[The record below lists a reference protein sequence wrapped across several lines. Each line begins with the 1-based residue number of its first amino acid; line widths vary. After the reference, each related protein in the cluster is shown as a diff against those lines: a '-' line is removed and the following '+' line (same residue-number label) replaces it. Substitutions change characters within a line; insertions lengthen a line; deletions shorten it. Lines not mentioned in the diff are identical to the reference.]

1 MVDLSR
7 MLEPAAG
14 FARSENQL
22 FFRLS
27 YTISNMKSL
36 TFEMMVNV
44 QTCTNAQLND
54 YSGKTTTKYESNR
67 VSPKSNN
74 IPRV

>member
-22 FFRLS
+22 FSRLS
-27 YTISNMKSL
+27 YTINNMKSL
-36 TFEMMVNV
+36 TFEMMVTV

-54 YSGKTTTKYESNR
+54 YSCKTTT
-67 VSPKSNN
+67 
-74 IPRV
+74 

>member
-22 FFRLS
+22 FF
-27 YTISNMKSL
+27 INNIKSL
-36 TFEMMVNV
+36 TFEMMVTV

-54 YSGKTTTKYESNR
+54 YSCKTTT
-67 VSPKSNN
+67 
-74 IPRV
+74 